1 MNEIVIYSTIMFW
14 AGVLLTKAVFFF
26 EQKRQQKNFYLKVS
40 LIILQILDSVH
51 SAHQASVQSAA
62 FELKK
67 IENLEESVLQKY
79 LEKESGKVGIFMEL
93 YTLLFLKAVPEKG
106 RKYVNYRSWT
116 EASSLIQ
123 QLRGLTNNG
132 ENER

>member
-93 YTLLFLKAVPEKG
+93 YTLLFLKAVPEKEG
-106 RKYVNYRSWT
+106 ST
-116 EASSLIQ
+116 
-123 QLRGLTNNG
+123 
-132 ENER
+132 

>member
-26 EQKRQQKNFYLKVS
+26 EQKRQLKNFYLKVS

-51 SAHQASVQSAA
+51 SAHQASVESAA

-79 LEKESGKVGIFMEL
+79 LEKESGKVDIFMEL